1 MKFAEFERHAAA
13 EWERIPESFKGGV
26 DALIVERDAR
36 AHPARPGVY
45 TLGECLTESWPSGY
59 AGPDTTRSALV
70 LYYGSFLR
78 LASEDPGFDWKAEI
92 WETLTH
98 ELQHHLESLAAEN
111 DLEDV
116 DAAVEEN
123 FKRVDGEPFDPFFY
137 LDGEDLGDGWY
148 RVEDAWFLEID
159 EDDLGP
165 ERIATF
171 AWEGVPYRI
180 RVPASAEETLFLTA
194 DAVPGM
200 TGELC
205 LVVRRRQGLFR
216 RLLRGAG
223 GAATARATVE
233 PAGP

>member
-1 MKFAEFERHAAA
+1 MKFDEFERHAST
-13 EWERIPESFKGGV
+13 EWARIPDSFKGGV
-26 DALIVERDAR
+26 DALVLERDAR
-36 AHPARPGVY
+36 AHATRPGVY

-70 LYYGSFLR
+70 LYYGSFVR
-78 LASEDPGFDWKAEI
+78 LAAEDPGFDWKAEI

-137 LDGEDLGDGWY
+137 LDGENLGDGWY
-148 RVEDAWFLEID
+148 RVDEAWFLEVD
-159 EDDLGP
+159 EGDIGP
-165 ERIATF
+165 DRDVPF
-171 AWEGVPYRI
+171 AWEGKSYRI
-180 RVPASAEETLFLTA
+180 RVPPLSGQMLFLTA
-194 DAVPGM
+194 ESIPGLS
-200 TGELC
+200 GELC

-216 RLLRGAG
+216 RLLRGAQR
-223 GAATARATVE
+223 AATASAVAE
-233 PAGP
+233 PAGS